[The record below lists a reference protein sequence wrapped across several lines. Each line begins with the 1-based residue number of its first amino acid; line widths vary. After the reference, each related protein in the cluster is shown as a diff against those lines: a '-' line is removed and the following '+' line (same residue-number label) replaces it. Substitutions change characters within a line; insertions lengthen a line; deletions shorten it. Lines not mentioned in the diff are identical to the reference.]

1 MSQPKVSTKERILD
15 SACFLFSEHGFDN
28 VTTRQIAEH
37 ANVRHGNI
45 YYHFENKERLYYEV
59 FRKVYDLDNALTYDI
74 LQQKEPLIFD
84 TPEGK
89 AYAIQRVIFDYYQR
103 HVYIA
108 DEWRK
113 KFIHRELSIVSPLFT
128 RHVEESLKEV
138 YDKMME
144 FYYLLKPEGSLVEAY
159 YWSHIPDANG
169 LYIVMNQDYVRREY
183 GEEFKEDLS
192 YQVIKQTA
200 KIMIFLMGLPIPQM
214 LQ

>member
-1 MSQPKVSTKERILD
+1 M
-15 SACFLFSEHGFDN
+15 
-28 VTTRQIAEH
+28 
-37 ANVRHGNI
+37 
-45 YYHFENKERLYYEV
+45 
-59 FRKVYDLDNALTYDI
+59 
-74 LQQKEPLIFD
+74 IFD

-89 AYAIQRVIFDYYQR
+89 AYAIQRVVFDYYQR
-103 HVYIA
+103 HVYIV

-113 KFIHRELSIVSPLFT
+113 KFIQRELSIASPLFT

-169 LYIVMNQDYVRREY
+169 LYIVMNQDYVRRQY